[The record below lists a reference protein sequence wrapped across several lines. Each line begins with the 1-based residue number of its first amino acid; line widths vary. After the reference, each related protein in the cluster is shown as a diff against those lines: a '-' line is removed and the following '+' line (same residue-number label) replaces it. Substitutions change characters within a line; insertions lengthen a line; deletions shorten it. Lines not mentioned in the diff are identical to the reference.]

1 MFCTNRTYLY
11 WYICFILFCF
21 NVDSV
26 GRTVVPSVSSSE
38 LSSTIGFAKI
48 VSDKNMEEEPSA
60 IDMLSLP
67 PKPGKT
73 SSEQSLH
80 KIILS

>member
-1 MFCTNRTYLY
+1 M
-11 WYICFILFCF
+11 ILFCF

-38 LSSTIGFAKI
+38 LSSNIDTAKML
-48 VSDKNMEEEPSA
+48 SDKDMEEEPSA

-67 PKPGKT
+67 PKPGKV
-73 SSEQSLH
+73 S
-80 KIILS
+80 